1 MKYLLEARQQMAA
14 NETVSIRYHKL
25 IDEAELY
32 FTDNFKE
39 IDRKT
44 SIKIGLCDYFRER
57 YPERKLSDEEWL
69 VYFDT
74 LEDKW
79 GNDGKCS

>member
-1 MKYLLEARQQMAA
+1 MKLLEARQQIAA
-14 NETVSIRYHKL
+14 NETVTTRYHKL

-32 FTDNFKE
+32 FANNYKE
-39 IDRKT
+39 IDFKT
-44 SIKIGLCDYFRER
+44 SMKIGLCDYFRGK
-57 YPERKLSDEEWL
+57 YPDRIKTDEEWL
-69 VYFDT
+69 AHIEM